1 MGYFDDKYGM
11 FLENPIFSRA
21 RMEFSR
27 KREKREGDLFFIYR
41 KRVRGKKTVEV
52 IDGE

>member
-1 MGYFDDKYGM
+1 MGYFEDKYGM

-27 KREKREGDLFFIYR
+27 KREKGRAIYYLFTGRE
-41 KRVRGKKTVEV
+41 
-52 IDGE
+52 